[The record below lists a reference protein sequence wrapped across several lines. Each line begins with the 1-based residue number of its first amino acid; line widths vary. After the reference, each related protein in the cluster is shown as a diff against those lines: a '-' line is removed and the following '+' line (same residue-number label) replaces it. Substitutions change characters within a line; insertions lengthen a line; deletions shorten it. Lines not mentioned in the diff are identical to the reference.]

1 MTASAAL
8 AQDIEGHLVVTEP
21 GVYAMTDEEYHA
33 DPVRG
38 GSLSASG
45 AKLLLPPSTPAHF
58 KYWRDHR
65 DEQKPKAHFEFGKA
79 AHRMVL
85 GAGPELVGIDFKDW
99 RTKVAQQAVEE
110 VRERG
115 AVPLKRDDFDKV
127 HAMAA
132 ALRQHPT
139 AASLFA
145 PESGLAEQSLF
156 WRDRDTGVMCRV
168 RPDWL
173 PYPIDGRMLLADYKT
188 ITSADDDSIDKAI
201 GAFGYF
207 IQAPHYVDGAYALG
221 LAEQIDFVFV
231 FQEKE
236 PPFLVRVIQLTAST
250 MAWGDRENTTARRLF
265 AECTRTGRWPGYAD
279 EVRLAALPHW
289 QETQLER
296 RYS

>member
-1 MTASAAL
+1 MTAATEE
-8 AQDIEGHLVVTEP
+8 DTLVITEP
-21 GVYAMTDEEYHA
+21 GVYAMTDEQYHG
-33 DPVRG
+33 DPVPG

-58 KYWRDHR
+58 KYWHDHR
-65 DEQKPKAHFEFGKA
+65 DEDKPKTHFEFGKA

-85 GAGPELVGIDFKDW
+85 GAGPELVGLDYDDW
-99 RTKVAQQAVEE
+99 RTKAARQAADEA
-110 VRERG
+110 RDRG
-115 AVPLKRDDFDKV
+115 AVPLKRAEYDKV

-132 ALRQHPT
+132 ALREHET
-139 AASLFA
+139 AAALFH
-145 PESGLAEQSLF
+145 PLGGLAEQSLF
-156 WRDRDTGVMCRV
+156 WRDPESGVMCRA

-173 PYPIDGRMLLADYKT
+173 PFHQSGRMVLPDYKT
-188 ITSADDDSIDKAI
+188 IASADDESIDKAI
-201 GAFGYF
+201 GNFGYF
-207 IQAPHYVDGAYALG
+207 IQAPHYTDGVHALG
-221 LAEQIDFVFV
+221 LASDVTFVFV

-250 MAWGDRENTTARRLF
+250 MAWGDRENATARRIF
-265 AECTRTGRWPGYAD
+265 AQCTETGVWPGYAD